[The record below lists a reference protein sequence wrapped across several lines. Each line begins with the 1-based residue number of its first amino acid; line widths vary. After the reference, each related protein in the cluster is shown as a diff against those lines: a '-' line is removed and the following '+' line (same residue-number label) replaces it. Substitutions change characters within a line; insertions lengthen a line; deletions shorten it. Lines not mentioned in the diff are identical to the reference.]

1 MPLHLVTDTPLALEE
16 LVREVAAVSSH
27 RGEGCG
33 AVATFSGLV
42 RAHHKGRQVNHLV
55 YEAFAPLAVRTFE
68 QIAHEAAEDW
78 PGVALGIHHRTGR
91 LAVGAVSVIVAA
103 ADAHRAGASE
113 ACRYAIE
120 RVKQIAPVWKH
131 EYFEGGDAW
140 VEGALA
146 DPSDAAAR
154 AAAKAR
160 ACASA

>member
-1 MPLHLVTDTPLALEE
+1 MVTDTPLALED
-16 LVREVAAVSSH
+16 LAREVAEVSSG

-42 RAHHKGRQVNHLV
+42 RAHHKGRAVTHLV
-55 YEAFAPLAVRTFE
+55 YEAYAPLAVRTFE
-68 QIAHEAAEDW
+68 QIAREVAEDW

-91 LAVGAVSVIVAA
+91 LGIGAVSVIVAA

-131 EYFEGGDAW
+131 EFFAGGDAW

-146 DPSDAAAR
+146 DPEDTSAR
-154 AAAKAR
+154 AAARAR